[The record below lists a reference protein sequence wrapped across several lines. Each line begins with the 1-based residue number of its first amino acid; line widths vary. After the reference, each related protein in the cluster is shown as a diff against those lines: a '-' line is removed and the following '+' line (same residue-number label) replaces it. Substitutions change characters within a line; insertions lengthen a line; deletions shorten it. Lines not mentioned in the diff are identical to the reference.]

1 MNKSKFIVGNKYI
14 ITNCDNDYPYR
25 QVGLVLTA
33 KRDDGT
39 DIPVFT
45 LPAGMTDDFGDDW
58 AFFDVENVEPCAIV
72 REVQVINKP
81 TLTQTV
87 STTESIQP
95 FVVTGMGKHWYIM
108 KPSGEYV
115 NIYFN
120 TTKAAF
126 AVAETLAEVYHA

>member
-58 AFFDVENVEPCAIV
+58 AFVDVDNVEPYT
-72 REVQVINKP
+72 EPK
-81 TLTQTV
+81 TV

-95 FVVTGMGKHWYIM
+95 FIVTGMGKHWYIM